1 MSHIKSFSQF
11 HAINEGT
18 WAFKSDRQADQ
29 LIKELGAIKSPK
41 ELNDA
46 FYGKWWNIVGDD
58 TMYDFLD
65 DAQEG
70 KPDWKHKVELA
81 IKRIEELKEKAP
93 RVKEK
98 PDYELNTGKM

>member
-29 LIKELGAIKSPK
+29 LIEELGAIKSPK

-70 KPDWKHKVELA
+70 SAGH
-81 IKRIEELKEKAP
+81 RSCH
-93 RVKEK
+93 R
-98 PDYELNTGKM
+98 LNQALTIQQVHV